1 MRNAKQCMIRR
12 HCASAGAALALV
24 PLVAF
29 SAAAG
34 NYPDRPIRFIV
45 PFVAGAGT
53 DMTARAVAQKLGD
66 NLGHQVV
73 VDNRPGAAGMI
84 GNNFV
89 ARSAPDG
96 YTLVL
101 SSLDT
106 LSIIPH
112 INKKPLYDSLT
123 DFSPVLM
130 FASAPNLLV
139 VHPSVPA
146 RSVRELIALA
156 KSHPGQLN
164 FASNGFGTLSHLTGE
179 LFKLQAG
186 ITIVHVPYN
195 GGPPAVLGVLTGQA
209 SMLFASI
216 PTTLPQVKAGRL
228 RALAVG
234 NPTRVDTVKELPPIA
249 ETLPGFESVQRWA
262 ILGPVGI
269 APDVVAKLNRDFTA
283 ALNDDDVKASFAAQ
297 GAKGLG
303 GTPAELAAFMK
314 ADYDK
319 WGKVVR
325 DAGIRPE

>member
-1 MRNAKQCMIRR
+1 M
-12 HCASAGAALALV
+12 SL
-24 PLVAF
+24 
-29 SAAAG
+29 
-34 NYPDRPIRFIV
+34 
-45 PFVAGAGT
+45 
-53 DMTARAVAQKLGD
+53 RAVALVVMASAFAAMAAAQSFPAKPVRIVAPFPAGGGTDIFARTIGQKLGIAW
-66 NLGHQVV
+66 NQQVV

-186 ITIVHVPYN
+186 VTIVHVPYN

>member
-1 MRNAKQCMIRR
+1 
-12 HCASAGAALALV
+12 
-24 PLVAF
+24 
-29 SAAAG
+29 
-34 NYPDRPIRFIV
+34 
-45 PFVAGAGT
+45 
-53 DMTARAVAQKLGD
+53 
-66 NLGHQVV
+66 
-73 VDNRPGAAGMI
+73 
-84 GNNFV
+84 
-89 ARSAPDG
+89 
-96 YTLVL
+96 
-101 SSLDT
+101 
-106 LSIIPH
+106 
-112 INKKPLYDSLT
+112 
-123 DFSPVLM
+123 M
-130 FASAPNLLV
+130 FASAANLLV

-146 RSVRELIALA
+146 RSVKELIALA

-186 ITIVHVPYN
+186 VTIVHVPYN

-234 NPTRVDTVKELPPIA
+234 NPTRVDTVKELPTIA
-249 ETLPGFESVQRWA
+249 DTLPGFESVQRWA

>member
-1 MRNAKQCMIRR
+1 MSLRVF
-12 HCASAGAALALV
+12 ALALV
-24 PLVAF
+24 ASAF
-29 SAAAG
+29 AA
-34 NYPDRPIRFIV
+34 V
-45 PFVAGAGT
+45 
-53 DMTARAVAQKLGD
+53 AVAQSFPARPVRIVAPFPAGGGTDIFARIIGQKLAVAW
-66 NLGHQVV
+66 NQQMV

-84 GNNFV
+84 GNAFV

-112 INKKPLYDSLT
+112 INKKPLYDSLH

-139 VHPSVPA
+139 QHPSVPA
-146 RSVRELIALA
+146 HSVKELIALA

-179 LFKLQAG
+179 LFKLQTGGA
-186 ITIVHVPYN
+186 IVHVPYN
-195 GGPPAVLGVLTGQA
+195 GGAPAVLGVLTGQA

-216 PTTLPQVKAGRL
+216 PTTLPQVTAGRL

-234 NPTRVDTVKELPPIA
+234 NLTRVDTVKDLPTIA

-283 ALNDDDVKASFAAQ
+283 ALNDEDVKASFAAQ

-314 ADYDK
+314 VDYDK

>member
-1 MRNAKQCMIRR
+1 MRIRVFALAVV
-12 HCASAGAALALV
+12 ASACATT
-24 PLVAF
+24 
-29 SAAAG
+29 AAAQS
-34 NYPDRPIRFIV
+34 YPVKPVRIV
-45 PFVAGAGT
+45 APFPAGGGT
-53 DMTARAVAQKLGD
+53 DIFARTISQKLGATW
-66 NLGHQVV
+66 NQQVV

-84 GNNFV
+84 GNGFV
-89 ARSAPDG
+89 ARAAPDG

-112 INKKPLYDSLT
+112 INKKPLYDSLH
-123 DFSPVLM
+123 DFSPILM

-179 LFKLQAG
+179 LFKFQAG
-186 ITIVHVPYN
+186 ANIVHVPYN
-195 GGPPAVLGVLTGQA
+195 GGPPAVLSIVSGQA

-228 RALAVG
+228 RAIAVG
-234 NPTRVDTVKELPPIA
+234 NPTRVDTVKELPPVA
-249 ETLPGFESVQRWA
+249 DTLPAFESVQRWA
-262 ILGPVGI
+262 ILGPAGM
-269 APDVVAKLNRDFTA
+269 APDLVAKLNRDLTA
-283 ALNDDDVKASFAAQ
+283 TLNDDEVKASFAAQ

-314 ADYDK
+314 SDYDK

-325 DAGIRPE
+325 DAGIRAE

>member
-1 MRNAKQCMIRR
+1 
-12 HCASAGAALALV
+12 
-24 PLVAF
+24 
-29 SAAAG
+29 
-34 NYPDRPIRFIV
+34 
-45 PFVAGAGT
+45 
-53 DMTARAVAQKLGD
+53 
-66 NLGHQVV
+66 
-73 VDNRPGAAGMI
+73 MI
-84 GNNFV
+84 GNGFV
-89 ARSAPDG
+89 ARAAPDG

-112 INKKPLYDSLT
+112 INKKPLYDSLH
-123 DFSPVLM
+123 DFSPILM

-179 LFKLQAG
+179 LFKFQAG
-186 ITIVHVPYN
+186 ANIVHVPYN
-195 GGPPAVLGVLTGQA
+195 GGPPAVLSIVSGQA

-228 RALAVG
+228 RAIAVG
-234 NPTRVDTVKELPPIA
+234 NPTRVDTVKELPPVA
-249 ETLPGFESVQRWA
+249 DTLPAFESVQRWA
-262 ILGPVGI
+262 ILGPAGM
-269 APDVVAKLNRDFTA
+269 APDLVAKLNRDLTA
-283 ALNDDDVKASFAAQ
+283 TLNDDEVKASFAAQ

-314 ADYDK
+314 SDYDK

-325 DAGIRPE
+325 DADIRPE